1 MKYNLETGMQS
12 LPFSSG
18 ILHREFPEVRPL
30 VKTWQV
36 ADFAGRKL
44 GRLKIDPN

>member
-12 LPFSSG
+12 LPFSWG
-18 ILHREFPEVRPL
+18 ILQREFPEVSPL

-36 ADFAGRKL
+36 KVWQVENLAG
-44 GRLKIDPN
+44 